1 MHALKGILGGPTGHS
16 SSHVYSGSASAP
28 SASSLSGPS
37 GSSHYTDPLLH
48 PPPPIQ
54 QEHNSYNSYSRQDIP
69 NFKPLDIPNGKD
81 NSHPISSYG
90 APVQRDLSSASSKLQ
105 IMVDSLLG
113 EFALPG
119 LPLKNNQFS
128 HNGVSKSSY
137 SSPVYTTIKKSGLNP
152 LKLSKVNANLDKLKF
167 DRSDTGRSLSDLS
180 VEEPMSLYE
189 KMAEAKEELQAV
201 VNNKEEDRTEVEVIE
216 ESPKAEEA
224 IQTGKST
231 VTNVDKAIS
240 YELRGNKIVRLTD
253 KDV

>member
-16 SSHVYSGSASAP
+16 SSNVYSVSGSAP
-28 SASSLSGPS
+28 SASLLSGPS

-69 NFKPLDIPNGKD
+69 SFKPLDIPNGKD
-81 NSHPISSYG
+81 NSHPINSYG
-90 APVQRDLSSASSKLQ
+90 SPVQQDLSSASSKLQ

-119 LPLKNNQFS
+119 SPLKNSQFS

-167 DRSDTGRSLSDLS
+167 DRSDTGRSLS
-180 VEEPMSLYE
+180 EAEPMSLYE
-189 KMAEAKEELQAV
+189 QMAAANEELEAAVNAKEE
-201 VNNKEEDRTEVEVIE
+201 ERTIVEVIE
-216 ESPKAEEA
+216 ESPKVEEDK
-224 IQTGKST
+224 QTGKTT